1 MKRLLAATSIAVLA
15 AGIAT
20 TSSFA
25 EEKTAWRLF
34 VSDHGEPIIT
44 VVDALTG
51 NKIDTLPLKGPASLY
66 RSASGR
72 IVFAV
77 QGKADMVSAVSTGI
91 TFEDHGDHGDIEI
104 TAPRL
109 TGTEIA
115 GTKPSHFVEHDGEFT
130 LFFDGEGVARILDE
144 KKALDGETSVRE
156 VKADAPHHGV
166 AAAYG
171 DYALLSEPN
180 KEKPDELPVGIR
192 VVDSAGKQVGDI
204 RACPDLHGEATSGKL
219 MVFAC
224 ASGIL
229 LVRDADQGPSI
240 EHIAYPTSLPSGKA
254 TTLLGGKGL
263 QYFLGNYGADRLVLI
278 DPSAKNLFRLV
289 QLPTRRVHFAVDPI
303 RPRFAY
309 AFTEDGQLHQ
319 VDIVAGRIAQS
330 VKLTDPYS
338 MDGHWSD
345 PRPRIAVA
353 GDRIVVTDP
362 LKSQLHLV
370 DATSFAKTGDIPL
383 TGKPFNIVAVGG
395 SGETHATE

>member
-1 MKRLLAATSIAVLA
+1 MKHLLAAASLTALAVSM
-15 AGIAT
+15 AT

-34 VSDHGEPIIT
+34 VSDHAEPVIN

-66 RSASGR
+66 RSNSGR
-72 IVFAV
+72 TVFAV
-77 QGKADMVSAVSTGI
+77 QGKADTVSAVATGI
-91 TFEDHGDHGDIEI
+91 AFEDHGDHGDIEI
-104 TAPRL
+104 SAPKL
-109 TGTEIA
+109 TGTEIT
-115 GTKPSHFVEHDGEFT
+115 GTKPSHFVEHGGDFA
-130 LFFDGEGVARILDE
+130 LFFDGEGVTRILDE
-144 KKALDGETSVRE
+144 KTALEGGTSTRE
-156 VKADAPHHGV
+156 AKTEAPHHGV

-171 DYALLSEPN
+171 DYVLLSEPN

-192 VVDSAGKQVGDI
+192 VVDRAGNQVGDI
-204 RACPDLHGEATSGKL
+204 HTCPDLHGEATSGKL
-219 MVFAC
+219 LIFAC

-229 LVRDADQGPSI
+229 LVRDAEQGPSI
-240 EHIAYPTSLPSGKA
+240 EHIAYPASLPSGKA

-278 DPSAKNLFRLV
+278 DPSTKDMFRLV
-289 QLPTRRVHFAVDPI
+289 DLPTRRVHFAVDPI

-319 VDIVAGRIAQS
+319 LDIVAGRIAQS

-362 LKSQLHLV
+362 LKGQLHLV
-370 DATSFAKTGDIPL
+370 DATSFAKAGDIPL
-383 TGKPFNIVAVGG
+383 SGKPFNIVAAGG

>member
-1 MKRLLAATSIAVLA
+1 MKHLFAAASIAALAASI
-15 AGIAT
+15 T
-20 TSSFA
+20 TTSFA

-34 VSDHGEPIIT
+34 VSDHAEPVIN

-72 IVFAV
+72 TVFAV
-77 QGKADMVSAVSTGI
+77 QGKADAVSAVSTGI
-91 TFEDHGDHGDIEI
+91 AFEDHGDHGDIEV

-109 TGTEIA
+109 TGTEIT
-115 GTKPSHFVEHDGEFT
+115 GTKPSHFVEHGGEFA

-144 KKALDGETSVRE
+144 KTALEGGTGVRE
-156 VKADAPHHGV
+156 VKTEAPHHGV
-166 AAAYG
+166 AAVFG
-171 DYALLSEPN
+171 DYVLSSAPN
-180 KEKPDELPVGIR
+180 REKPDELPVGIR
-192 VVDSAGKQVGDI
+192 VTDRAGKQIGNI
-204 RACPDLHGEATSGKL
+204 HACPDLHGEATSGRL
-219 MVFAC
+219 LAFAC
-224 ASGIL
+224 ATGLL
-229 LVRDADQGPSI
+229 LVRDGDNGPSI
-240 EHIAYPTSLPSGKA
+240 EHLPYPASPSGKA

-263 QYFLGNYGADRLVLI
+263 QYFLGNYGADRLLLI
-278 DPSAKNLFRLV
+278 DPSAKDMFRQV
-289 QLPTRRVHFAVDPI
+289 DLPTRRVHFAVDPI

-319 VDIVAGRIAQS
+319 VDIVAGKIAQS
-330 VKLTDPYS
+330 VKLTDAYS

-353 GDRIVVTDP
+353 GDRIAVTDP

-370 DATSFAKTGDIPL
+370 DAIGFARTGDIPL
-383 TGKPFNIVAVGG
+383 AGKPFNIVAVGG